1 MEAFYEKA
9 NGVIVLVIRHN
20 GSTFD
25 YINGYKNN
33 NYFAKWTDIIPI
45 MKMGHFYGVG
55 CTVKEHNGRATF
67 TPFGIVEEFPNEQAA
82 KEFSFKVKQLI
93 EQENWDGATE
103 LAFLKERA
111 IDFLLEWVGKKIA
124 ILEK

>member
-1 MEAFYEKA
+1 MEEFYEKA
-9 NGVIVLVIRHN
+9 KGVIVLVIRHN

-33 NYFAKWTDIIPI
+33 NYFARWTEIIPV
-45 MKMGHFYGVG
+45 MKVGHFYGVG
-55 CTVKEHNGRATF
+55 CTIKDNNGRTSL
-67 TPFGIVEEFPNEQAA
+67 TPFGVVYEFPNEQAA
-82 KEFSFKVKQLI
+82 KEFSFNVKQFV
-93 EQENWDGATE
+93 EQGQWDGQIE
-103 LAFLKERA
+103 LQFLKEKA